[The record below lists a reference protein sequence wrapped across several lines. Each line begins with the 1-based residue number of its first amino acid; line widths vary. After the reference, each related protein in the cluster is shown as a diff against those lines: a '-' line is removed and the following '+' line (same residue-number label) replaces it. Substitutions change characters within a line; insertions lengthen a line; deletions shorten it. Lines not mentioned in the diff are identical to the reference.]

1 MPDSDFACTQVD
13 PSYLSPH
20 VNLAARLEGATKQYG
35 VPILMSGAFAETLLL
50 EEHTGAMRRVDRVR
64 LRGSA
69 MPMDLYTYDC
79 GEADGYCDAFVP
91 PPLVAASDVATTL
104 PPALKAAAAGPG
116 VGPDGG
122 GCCGLAWEDYRALF
136 KAGVDA
142 YVAGHWPAACDALRR
157 CAVAWP
163 ADAPPRVLLDF
174 MTREHGGEAP
184 ADWAGVRDL
193 VEK

>member
-1 MPDSDFACTQVD
+1 M
-13 PSYLSPH
+13 SPH

-35 VPILMSGAFAETLLL
+35 VPILMSGAFAEALLL
-50 EEHTGAMRRVDRVR
+50 EEHTSAMRRVDRVR

-69 MPMDLYTYDC
+69 VPMDLFTYDC
-79 GEADGYCDAFVP
+79 GEAEGYCDASVP
-91 PPLVAASDVATTL
+91 PPQAPAASDAAATL
-104 PPALKAAAAGPG
+104 PPALRALAGGPG
-116 VGPDGG
+116 SGPDGG
-122 GCCGLAWEDYRALF
+122 GCRGMAWDDYRALF

-174 MTREHGGEAP
+174 MTREHAGEAP
-184 ADWAGVRDL
+184 SDWTGVRDL